1 MNFRPDNIFLGK
13 NQDGSPLGLKNGII
27 MHMLVSVRLSKFIMV
42 NILVFFIITILRL
55 SYYNNV

>member
-27 MHMLVSVRLSKFIMV
+27 MHMLV
-42 NILVFFIITILRL
+42 
-55 SYYNNV
+55 